1 MKVSVIGLG
10 HVGSVAAA
18 GLASMGHDV
27 IGIDSDGEKV
37 NAFRQGA
44 VPLYEPELSDLI
56 NKTLGQGKLSFFH
69 TSEVSGPLGDVII
82 ITTGTPDREAG
93 AADLGQVRSALEWI
107 KNKQPGGGV
116 VVMKSTVP
124 PGTGARLL
132 ETILKKS
139 GFEYISNPEFL
150 REGQAV
156 YDWFHPDRIVI
167 GGSNQGA
174 IQAIEKLFQGTE
186 APFMITDITSAEMI
200 KYAANAFLATKI
212 SFINEIAAVCERLD
226 ASIDDV
232 SRGISLDPRIGS
244 SFLRAGVGYG
254 GSCFPKDVRALD
266 HLALANGHNLELLRS
281 VITVNNRQRLLPL
294 QALRK
299 DFGRLYGVSVGI
311 LGLAFKPNTDDLR
324 EAPSLDLIRILA
336 EEGAIVRAYDPK
348 AAAGAKSALPSAVQ
362 IGEDLFSCTRGA
374 EALVLITEWPE
385 IVAADW
391 REIAGHTKPPRFL
404 FDGRN
409 ALDSARMRELG
420 FNYHGVG
427 RGAGPSTNPQGTANG
442 EV

>member
-18 GLASMGHDV
+18 GLATKGHDV
-27 IGIDSDGEKV
+27 TGIDSDSNKV
-37 NAFRQGA
+37 NAYRHGV
-44 VPLYEPELSDLI
+44 VPLYEPDLSDLI
-56 NKTLGQGKLSFFH
+56 NKLTGQEKLRFLH
-69 TSEVSGPLGDVII
+69 TSEVSEPLGDVVMV
-82 ITTGTPDREAG
+82 TAGTPTSETG
-93 AADLGQVRSALEWI
+93 AADLGQVRSALDWI
-107 KNKQPGGGV
+107 KEKQPGGGV
-116 VVMKSTVP
+116 IVMKSTVP
-124 PGTGARLL
+124 PGTGVRLL
-132 ETILKKS
+132 ETVLNNS

-167 GGSNQGA
+167 GGNDGGA
-174 IQAIEKLFQGTE
+174 IGAIKELYQGIE
-186 APFMITDITSAEMI
+186 APYVVTDITSAEMI

-232 SRGISLDPRIGS
+232 ARGISLDPRIGP

-266 HLALANGHNLELLRS
+266 HLALTIGHNLELLRS
-281 VITVNNRQRLLPL
+281 VITVNNRQRFLPL

-299 DFGRLYGVSVGI
+299 CFGRLYGVTVGV
-311 LGLAFKPNTDDLR
+311 LGLAFKPHTDDIR
-324 EAPSLDLIRILA
+324 EAPSLDLIRILV

-348 AAAGAKSALPSAVQ
+348 AAAAAERELPDKVHVMD
-362 IGEDLFSCTRGA
+362 DLLSCTRGA
-374 EALVLITEWPE
+374 QALVLMTEWPE

-391 REIAGHTKPPRFL
+391 DAVASHTKPPRFL

-409 ALDSARMRELG
+409 TLDAAKMQALG
-420 FNYHGVG
+420 FHYHGVG
-427 RGAGPSTNPQGTANG
+427 RAPKPSTSTRTTTNG
-442 EV
+442 GV